1 MSGTRIGLV
10 TDLWRYPVKSFGGE
24 RSRHLFVGPYGI
36 QGDRTHAVISPRGEV
51 VTVRR
56 ASPMLNFGARHADPE
71 ASRDVLVAMPGG
83 PELRVDDPS
92 LGPLLTE
99 ALGRDVQL
107 ARSPV
112 GVFDAAPLHIV
123 TDASVRR
130 MGEWTGSD
138 LDTRRFRPNIV
149 VELEDPEPFAEAG
162 WVGGLVAFGEG
173 GAVAGVVSPTER
185 CAVTTLDPDTL
196 ERDNAVLANLANR
209 RDNLFGVYAEVARP
223 GWIRVGDPVVLLP
236 REDDHS
242 G

>member
-10 TDLWRYPVKSFGGE
+10 ADLWRYPVKSFAGE

-36 QGDRTHAVISPRGEV
+36 QGDRTHAVVSPTGSV

-56 ASPMLNFGARHADPE
+56 ASRMLNFAARHADPE
-71 ASRDVLVAMPGG
+71 ASRGVLVTTPDGT
-83 PELRVDDPS
+83 ELPVDDPA
-92 LGPLLTE
+92 LGPALTAE
-99 ALGRDVQL
+99 LDRDAQL

-123 TDASVRR
+123 TDASVRQVA
-130 MGEWTGSD
+130 EWSGRD

-149 VELEDPEPFAEAG
+149 VELEVPDPFAEAA
-162 WVGGLVAFGEG
+162 WVGGFVAFGEG
-173 GAVAGVVSPTER
+173 AVAGIVSPTER

-196 ERDNAVLANLANR
+196 ERDNTVLANLANR
-209 RDNLFGVYAEVARP
+209 LDNLFGVYAEVARP
-223 GWIRVGDPVVLLP
+223 GWVRVGDPVVLIP
-236 REDDHS
+236 SQDTPS

>member
-10 TDLWRYPVKSFGGE
+10 ADLWRYPVKSFAGE

-36 QGDRTHAVISPRGEV
+36 QGDRTHAVVSPKGAV

-56 ASPMLNFGARHADPE
+56 AGRMLAFAARHADPE
-71 ASRDVLVAMPGG
+71 ASRGVVVTAPDGT
-83 PELRVDDPS
+83 ELPVDDPA
-92 LGPLLTE
+92 LGPILTDQ
-99 ALGRDVQL
+99 LGRDAQL

-130 MGEWTGSD
+130 VGEWSGRD

-149 VELEDPEPFAEAG
+149 VELEVPDPFSEAA
-162 WVGGLVAFGEG
+162 WVGGFVAFGD

-196 ERDNAVLANLANR
+196 ERDNTVLANLANR
-209 RDNLFGVYAEVARP
+209 LDNLFGVYAEVARP
-223 GWIRVGDPVVLLP
+223 GWVRVGDPVVLMP
-236 REDDHS
+236 PPETPP